1 MKQVDSL
8 INITSQHLLLPD
20 IFSKSRQIRYIEA
33 RAIIYTILRRYG
45 SYKLKDIANIFSKN
59 HATIIHALKE
69 FPYMIKANPHLEVK
83 YLSILEEW
91 SGIVHKNPNNVLN
104 KLQKRLKSLEKQNE
118 ILNLSDNFL
127 KTKIDNMEVWANKE
141 CKYTVDD
148 AEKIYEY
155 KTWSKKRKIDTLL
168 QVDCNLYCNLGC
180 DSTISERK
188 EVKQK
193 SKIIYRTIKKIDAT
207 IGTLLLTSRD

>member
-1 MKQVDSL
+1 
-8 INITSQHLLLPD
+8 
-20 IFSKSRQIRYIEA
+20 
-33 RAIIYTILRRYG
+33 
-45 SYKLKDIANIFSKN
+45 
-59 HATIIHALKE
+59 
-69 FPYMIKANPHLEVK
+69 MIKANPHLEVK

-91 SGIVHKNPNNVLN
+91 SGMVQENPNNVLN

-118 ILNLSDNFL
+118 ILNLNDNFL
-127 KTKIDNMEVWANKE
+127 KTKVDNMEVWAKKD

-180 DSTISERK
+180 DSTMSERK

-193 SKIIYRTIKKIDAT
+193 SKIIYRTIKKIDAA
-207 IGTLLLTSRD
+207 IGTLLLTSMD